1 MNILNIYKY
10 LKMNNLVIEYC
21 LNNINI
27 RENIEILI
35 EIYLIENRNN
45 LVNIYIKIYLDYKN
59 YNLSIFRLTTL
70 FYLLKDMIMFKNIV
84 YY

>member
-70 FYLLKDMIMFKNIV
+70 FYLLKDMIMLKNIV